1 MHSRPRW
8 RSVEL
13 TDAQVKGK
21 VFDVRLDPVVLY
33 WLAGI
38 DVRNVFGLSTP
49 VLEIV
54 VRGTAMYWFLFIVFR
69 FVIRRD
75 VGSVGIAD
83 ILILVIVADASQNAM
98 AGEYTSIT
106 DGMILIATLVAW
118 NIFLDW
124 LAFRFPLF
132 RRFAEPSTLQLVR
145 DGRMLMRNM
154 RMELITEE
162 ELWSKLRQQGIER
175 LDQVKAVY
183 LEPDGGF
190 SVILQTPRTPEANQS
205 DASG

>member
-1 MHSRPRW
+1 M
-8 RSVEL
+8 
-13 TDAQVKGK
+13 
-21 VFDVRLDPVVLY
+21 Y
-33 WLAGI
+33 WLAGL
-38 DVRNVFGLSTP
+38 DFHELFGLSTP

-83 ILILVIVADASQNAM
+83 ILILVIVADASQNGM
-98 AGEYTSIT
+98 AGEYTSVT
-106 DGMILIATLVAW
+106 DGMILIATLIGW

-124 LAFRFPLF
+124 LAFHFPRF

-145 DGRMLMRNM
+145 NGSLLMYNM
-154 RMELITEE
+154 RRELITEE

-190 SVILQTPRTPEANQS
+190 SVILRTADS
-205 DASG
+205 GDAGTSG